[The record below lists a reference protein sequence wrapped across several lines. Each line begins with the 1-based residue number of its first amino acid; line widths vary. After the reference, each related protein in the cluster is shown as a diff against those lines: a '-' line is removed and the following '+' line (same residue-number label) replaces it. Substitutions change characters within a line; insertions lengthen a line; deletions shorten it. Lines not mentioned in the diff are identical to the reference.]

1 MSGVN
6 VNQNNKSE
14 ILINE
19 YNKIKDQSIE
29 DFTKYLRT
37 TLGLE
42 QYTEFPLIK
51 HLEEDIPNRETNK
64 LENYYKF
71 VSPEETDKQPKTN
84 HSIRIARL
92 FSSLLLSFEGLNR
105 TVMNKILYDNETKHI
120 IKLLLLLCFY
130 EINLTDKADLTI
142 RFQSPLESDMDQII
156 IRSLFF
162 FLEKIIEDNTG
173 IIVAN
178 IKEDTAGT
186 GTDTVKKLV
195 QKLKDYGEKT
205 SNDGS
210 ELYAFNLSTSRD
222 VPVKKKDA
230 IEKAMVKFN
239 TEIQEQFTEF
249 KSYNNYILKY
259 LLQYELNLSDLL
271 NSCNLTKL
279 ARYDDN
285 NELRGSLSTA
295 IAFKI
300 QLIAEIIQDNYK
312 VGGGAK
318 SRRRHSRK
326 VSKKGGKKSKKRSP
340 QRSRKVSKKGGA
352 KSRKSRHL
360 RVSKK
365 RSRKV
370 SKKGG
375 AKSRKSRHLRVSKKR
390 SRKVSKK
397 RSRKVSKKRSRK
409 VSKKRSRKVSKKHS
423 RKVSKKGRAKSR
435 KSRYLRVSKKRSR
448 KVSKKGG
455 AKSRKSRYLRVS
467 KKHTRKVSKKSG
479 VK

>member
-1 MSGVN
+1 
-6 VNQNNKSE
+6 
-14 ILINE
+14 
-19 YNKIKDQSIE
+19 
-29 DFTKYLRT
+29 
-37 TLGLE
+37 
-42 QYTEFPLIK
+42 
-51 HLEEDIPNRETNK
+51 EDIPNRETNK

-300 QLIAEIIQDNYK
+300 QLIAEIIQDN
-312 VGGGAK
+312 
-318 SRRRHSRK
+318 
-326 VSKKGGKKSKKRSP
+326 
-340 QRSRKVSKKGGA
+340 
-352 KSRKSRHL
+352 
-360 RVSKK
+360 
-365 RSRKV
+365 
-370 SKKGG
+370 
-375 AKSRKSRHLRVSKKR
+375 
-390 SRKVSKK
+390 
-397 RSRKVSKKRSRK
+397 
-409 VSKKRSRKVSKKHS
+409 
-423 RKVSKKGRAKSR
+423 
-435 KSRYLRVSKKRSR
+435 
-448 KVSKKGG
+448 
-455 AKSRKSRYLRVS
+455 
-467 KKHTRKVSKKSG
+467 
-479 VK
+479 